1 MKCSKQE
8 ALDLIDVK
16 REYLGSLSDQIWD
29 TPETLYE
36 EFKSA
41 EILCTALEQEG
52 FQVERNLA
60 DIATAFSG
68 KWGSGHPV
76 IGFLGEFD
84 ALPNLSQEA
93 NVAVKKP
100 VVKGGAGHGCGHN
113 LLGVGTLGAA
123 IAVKQYLLENQL
135 PGTVIFFGCPGE
147 EGGSGKT
154 FMARAGAFDDVDC
167 ALAWHP
173 GAINGTDL
181 NSSAANYQV
190 IYRFHG
196 ISAHAGIVPQNGRSA
211 LDALEL
217 MNTGVQYLRE
227 HVPTDVKIHY
237 AITNTGGSA
246 PNVVQAEAE
255 AVYQLRGKDL
265 QTVRQTYERVN
276 KVAQGAAT
284 MTETEVEIEFV
295 KGCSNVIPNLPLA
308 ELICKNLDEVKKPC
322 FSEEDFAFAAQIRAS
337 IPPQSRRSF
346 AATLSKIKDPVARAE
361 IAKCENNDIREF
373 ILPLS
378 YEEGSNPGSTDVGDV
393 SWVCP
398 TQMFSAVTLATG
410 TPGHTWQWVAQ
421 GKSHLAKEGMLYA
434 ARTLAGAA
442 IDIIVDPE
450 LQKKIRADFDSRMN
464 GQKYVCPIPPEIG
477 PRIPAKGK

>member
-1 MKCSKQE
+1 MKCTKQQ
-8 ALDLIDVK
+8 ALDSINAK

-29 TPETLYE
+29 NPETLFE

-41 EILCTALEQEG
+41 EILCTALEQAG
-52 FQVERNLA
+52 FQVERNPA
-60 DIATAFSG
+60 NIATAFSG

-113 LLGVGTLGAA
+113 LLSVGTLGAA
-123 IAVKQYLLENQL
+123 MAVRQYLLENQL

-154 FMARAGAFDDVDC
+154 FMARAGVFDDVDC

-181 NSSAANYQV
+181 NSSTANYQV

-227 HVPTDVKIHY
+227 HVPPDVKIHY
-237 AITNTGGSA
+237 AITNAGGSA
-246 PNVVQAEAE
+246 PNVVQAEAV

-295 KGCSNVIPNLPLA
+295 KGCSNTIPNLPPA
-308 ELICKNLDEVKKPC
+308 ELICKNLAEVEKPH

-346 AATLSKIKDPVARAE
+346 AATLSQIKDPVVRAE
-361 IAKCENNDIREF
+361 IAQCQDNDIREF

-393 SWVCP
+393 SWVLPHTDVQRGDSGNGYTWPYLAMGRPRKEPSGKRGYVLRCP
-398 TQMFSAVTLATG
+398 HFG
-410 TPGHTWQWVAQ
+410 
-421 GKSHLAKEGMLYA
+421 
-434 ARTLAGAA
+434 R
-442 IDIIVDPE
+442 
-450 LQKKIRADFDSRMN
+450 SRD
-464 GQKYVCPIPPEIG
+464 
-477 PRIPAKGK
+477 

>member
-1 MKCSKQE
+1 MKCTKQQ
-8 ALDLIDVK
+8 ALDSINAK

-29 TPETLYE
+29 NPETLFE

-41 EILCTALEQEG
+41 EILCTALEQAG
-52 FQVERNLA
+52 FQVERNPA
-60 DIATAFSG
+60 NIATAFSG

-93 NVAVKKP
+93 NAAVKKP

-123 IAVKQYLLENQL
+123 MAVRQYLLENQL

-154 FMARAGAFDDVDC
+154 FMARAGVFDDVDC

-181 NSSAANYQV
+181 NSSTANYQA

-227 HVPTDVKIHY
+227 HVPPDVKIHY
-237 AITNTGGSA
+237 AITNAGGSA

-295 KGCSNVIPNLPLA
+295 KGCSNTIPNLPLA
-308 ELICKNLDEVKKPC
+308 ELICKNLAEVEKPH

-346 AATLSKIKDPVARAE
+346 AATLSQIKDPVVRAE
-361 IAKCENNDIREF
+361 IAQCQDNDIREF

-393 SWVCP
+393 SWVLPHTDVQRGDSGNGYTWPYLAMGRPRKEPSGKRGYVLRCP
-398 TQMFSAVTLATG
+398 HFG
-410 TPGHTWQWVAQ
+410 
-421 GKSHLAKEGMLYA
+421 
-434 ARTLAGAA
+434 R
-442 IDIIVDPE
+442 
-450 LQKKIRADFDSRMN
+450 SRD
-464 GQKYVCPIPPEIG
+464 
-477 PRIPAKGK
+477 

>member
-1 MKCSKQE
+1 M
-8 ALDLIDVK
+8 
-16 REYLGSLSDQIWD
+16 
-29 TPETLYE
+29 
-36 EFKSA
+36 
-41 EILCTALEQEG
+41 
-52 FQVERNLA
+52 
-60 DIATAFSG
+60 
-68 KWGSGHPV
+68 
-76 IGFLGEFD
+76 
-84 ALPNLSQEA
+84 
-93 NVAVKKP
+93 AVKKP

-123 IAVKQYLLENQL
+123 MAVRQYLLENQL

-154 FMARAGAFDDVDC
+154 FMARAGVFDDVDC

-181 NSSAANYQV
+181 NSSTANYQA

-227 HVPTDVKIHY
+227 HVPPDVKIHY
-237 AITNTGGSA
+237 AITNAGGSA

-284 MTETEVEIEFV
+284 MTETEVEIKFV
-295 KGCSNVIPNLPLA
+295 KGCSNTIPNLPLA
-308 ELICKNLDEVKKPC
+308 ELICKNLAEVEKPH

-346 AATLSKIKDPVARAE
+346 AATLSQIKDPVVRAE
-361 IAKCENNDIREF
+361 IAQCQDNDIREF

-393 SWVCP
+393 SWVLPHTDVQRGDSGNGYTWPYLAMGRPRKEPSGKRGYVLRCP
-398 TQMFSAVTLATG
+398 HFG
-410 TPGHTWQWVAQ
+410 
-421 GKSHLAKEGMLYA
+421 
-434 ARTLAGAA
+434 R
-442 IDIIVDPE
+442 
-450 LQKKIRADFDSRMN
+450 SRD
-464 GQKYVCPIPPEIG
+464 
-477 PRIPAKGK
+477 

>member
-1 MKCSKQE
+1 MKCTKQQ
-8 ALDLIDVK
+8 ALDSINAK

-29 TPETLYE
+29 NPETLFE

-41 EILCTALEQEG
+41 EILCTALEQAG
-52 FQVERNLA
+52 FQVERNPA
-60 DIATAFSG
+60 NIATAFSG

-100 VVKGGAGHGCGHN
+100 VIKGGAGHGCGHN
-113 LLGVGTLGAA
+113 LLSVGTLGAA
-123 IAVKQYLLENQL
+123 MAVRQYLLENQL

-154 FMARAGAFDDVDC
+154 FMARAGVFDDVDC

-181 NSSAANYQV
+181 NSSTANYQV

-227 HVPTDVKIHY
+227 HVPPDVKIHY
-237 AITNTGGSA
+237 AITNAGGSA

-295 KGCSNVIPNLPLA
+295 KGCSNTIPNLPLA
-308 ELICKNLDEVKKPC
+308 ELICKNLAEVEKPH

-346 AATLSKIKDPVARAE
+346 AATLSQIKDPVVRAE
-361 IAKCENNDIREF
+361 IAQCQDNDIREF

-393 SWVCP
+393 SWVLPHTDVQRGDSGNGYTWPYLAMGRLRKEPSGKRGYVLRCP
-398 TQMFSAVTLATG
+398 HFG
-410 TPGHTWQWVAQ
+410 
-421 GKSHLAKEGMLYA
+421 
-434 ARTLAGAA
+434 R
-442 IDIIVDPE
+442 
-450 LQKKIRADFDSRMN
+450 SRD
-464 GQKYVCPIPPEIG
+464 
-477 PRIPAKGK
+477 

>member
-1 MKCSKQE
+1 MKCTKQQ
-8 ALDLIDVK
+8 ALDSINAK

-29 TPETLYE
+29 NPETLFE

-41 EILCTALEQEG
+41 EILCTALEQAG
-52 FQVERNLA
+52 FQVERNPA
-60 DIATAFSG
+60 NIATAFSG

-123 IAVKQYLLENQL
+123 MAVRQYLLENQL

-154 FMARAGAFDDVDC
+154 FMARAGVFDDVDC

-181 NSSAANYQV
+181 NSSTANYQV

-227 HVPTDVKIHY
+227 HVPPDVKIHY
-237 AITNTGGSA
+237 AITNAGGSA

-284 MTETEVEIEFV
+284 MTETEMEIEFV
-295 KGCSNVIPNLPLA
+295 KGCSNTIPNLPLEKFGRGRKA
-308 ELICKNLDEVKKPC
+308 SFFRGGFC
-322 FSEEDFAFAAQIRAS
+322 FRGADQSVYSAAVAAQFCR
-337 IPPQSRRSF
+337 
-346 AATLSKIKDPVARAE
+346 D
-361 IAKCENNDIREF
+361 AKPDQR
-373 ILPLS
+373 
-378 YEEGSNPGSTDVGDV
+378 PGCTCRNCTMS
-393 SWVCP
+393 
-398 TQMFSAVTLATG
+398 
-410 TPGHTWQWVAQ
+410 
-421 GKSHLAKEGMLYA
+421 
-434 ARTLAGAA
+434 
-442 IDIIVDPE
+442 
-450 LQKKIRADFDSRMN
+450 
-464 GQKYVCPIPPEIG
+464 GQ
-477 PRIPAKGK
+477 

>member
-1 MKCSKQE
+1 MAMKCTKQQ
-8 ALDLIDVK
+8 ALDSINAK

-29 TPETLYE
+29 NPETLFE

-41 EILCTALEQEG
+41 EILCTALEQAG

-60 DIATAFSG
+60 NIATAFSG

-100 VVKGGAGHGCGHN
+100 VVKGGAGHSCGHN

-123 IAVKQYLLENQL
+123 MAVRQYLLENQL

-154 FMARAGAFDDVDC
+154 FMARAGVFDDVDC

-181 NSSAANYQV
+181 NSSTANYQV

-217 MNTGVQYLRE
+217 MNTGVQYPRE
-227 HVPTDVKIHY
+227 HVSPDVKIHY
-237 AITNTGGSA
+237 AITNAGGSA

-295 KGCSNVIPNLPLA
+295 KGCSNTIPNLPLEKFGRGRKA
-308 ELICKNLDEVKKPC
+308 SFFRGGFC
-322 FSEEDFAFAAQIRAS
+322 FRGADQSVYSAAVAAQFCR
-337 IPPQSRRSF
+337 
-346 AATLSKIKDPVARAE
+346 D
-361 IAKCENNDIREF
+361 AKPDQR
-373 ILPLS
+373 
-378 YEEGSNPGSTDVGDV
+378 PGCTCRNCTMS
-393 SWVCP
+393 
-398 TQMFSAVTLATG
+398 
-410 TPGHTWQWVAQ
+410 
-421 GKSHLAKEGMLYA
+421 
-434 ARTLAGAA
+434 
-442 IDIIVDPE
+442 
-450 LQKKIRADFDSRMN
+450 
-464 GQKYVCPIPPEIG
+464 GQ
-477 PRIPAKGK
+477 

>member
-1 MKCSKQE
+1 MKCTKQQ
-8 ALDLIDVK
+8 ALDSINAK

-29 TPETLYE
+29 NPETLFE

-41 EILCTALEQEG
+41 EILCTALEQAG
-52 FQVERNLA
+52 FQVERNLVN
-60 DIATAFSG
+60 IATAFSG

-84 ALPNLSQEA
+84 ALPNLSQKA
-93 NVAVKKP
+93 NAAVKKP

-123 IAVKQYLLENQL
+123 MAVRQYLLENQL

-154 FMARAGAFDDVDC
+154 FMARAGVFDDVDC

-173 GAINGTDL
+173 SAINGTDL
-181 NSSAANYQV
+181 NSSTANYQV

-227 HVPTDVKIHY
+227 HVPPDVKIHY
-237 AITNTGGSA
+237 AITNAGGSA

-284 MTETEVEIEFV
+284 MTETEVEIKFV
-295 KGCSNVIPNLPLA
+295 KGCSNTIPNLPPA
-308 ELICKNLDEVKKPC
+308 ELICKNLAEVEKPH

-346 AATLSKIKDPVARAE
+346 AATLSQIKDPVVRAE
-361 IAKCENNDIREF
+361 IAQCQDNDIREF

-393 SWVCP
+393 SWVLPHTDVQRGDSGNGYTWPYLAMGRPRKEPSGKRGYVLRCP
-398 TQMFSAVTLATG
+398 HFG
-410 TPGHTWQWVAQ
+410 
-421 GKSHLAKEGMLYA
+421 
-434 ARTLAGAA
+434 R
-442 IDIIVDPE
+442 
-450 LQKKIRADFDSRMN
+450 SRD
-464 GQKYVCPIPPEIG
+464 
-477 PRIPAKGK
+477 

>member
-1 MKCSKQE
+1 MKCTKQQ
-8 ALDLIDVK
+8 ALDSINAK

-29 TPETLYE
+29 NPETLFE

-41 EILCTALEQEG
+41 EILCTALEQAG
-52 FQVERNLA
+52 FQVERNPA
-60 DIATAFSG
+60 NIATAFSG

-113 LLGVGTLGAA
+113 LLSVGTLGAA
-123 IAVKQYLLENQL
+123 MAVRQYLLENQL

-154 FMARAGAFDDVDC
+154 FMARAGVFDDVDC

-181 NSSAANYQV
+181 NSSTANYQV

-227 HVPTDVKIHY
+227 HVPPDVKIHY
-237 AITNTGGSA
+237 AITNAGGSA

-295 KGCSNVIPNLPLA
+295 KGCSNTIPNLPLA
-308 ELICKNLDEVKKPC
+308 ELICKNLAEVEKPH

-346 AATLSKIKDPVARAE
+346 AATLSQIKDPVVRAE
-361 IAKCENNDIREF
+361 IAQCQDNDIREF

-393 SWVCP
+393 SWVLP
-398 TQMFSAVTLATG
+398 HTDVQRGDSGNGYTWPYLAMG
-410 TPGHTWQWVAQ
+410 RPRKEPS
-421 GKSHLAKEGMLYA
+421 GKRGYVLRFPHFG
-434 ARTLAGAA
+434 R
-442 IDIIVDPE
+442 
-450 LQKKIRADFDSRMN
+450 SRD
-464 GQKYVCPIPPEIG
+464 
-477 PRIPAKGK
+477 

>member
-1 MKCSKQE
+1 MKCTKQQ
-8 ALDLIDVK
+8 ALDSINAK

-29 TPETLYE
+29 NPETLFE

-41 EILCTALEQEG
+41 EILCTALEQAG

-60 DIATAFSG
+60 NIATAFSG

-76 IGFLGEFD
+76 IGFLGKFD

-93 NVAVKKP
+93 NAAVKKP

-123 IAVKQYLLENQL
+123 MAVRQYLLENQL

-154 FMARAGAFDDVDC
+154 FMARAGVFDDVDC

-181 NSSAANYQV
+181 NSSTANYQA

-196 ISAHAGIVPQNGRSA
+196 ISAHAGIVTQNGCSA

-227 HVPTDVKIHY
+227 HVPPDVKIHY
-237 AITNTGGSA
+237 AITNAGGSA

-295 KGCSNVIPNLPLA
+295 KGCSNTIPNLPLA
-308 ELICKNLDEVKKPC
+308 ELICKNLAEVEKPH
-322 FSEEDFAFAAQIRAS
+322 FSEEDFAFAAQFCRDAN
-337 IPPQSRRSF
+337 
-346 AATLSKIKDPVARAE
+346 SKHACHR
-361 IAKCENNDIREF
+361 F
-373 ILPLS
+373 
-378 YEEGSNPGSTDVGDV
+378 
-393 SWVCP
+393 
-398 TQMFSAVTLATG
+398 
-410 TPGHTWQWVAQ
+410 
-421 GKSHLAKEGMLYA
+421 
-434 ARTLAGAA
+434 
-442 IDIIVDPE
+442 
-450 LQKKIRADFDSRMN
+450 
-464 GQKYVCPIPPEIG
+464 
-477 PRIPAKGK
+477 

>member
-1 MKCSKQE
+1 MKCTKQQ
-8 ALDLIDVK
+8 ALDSINAK

-29 TPETLYE
+29 NPETLFE

-41 EILCTALEQEG
+41 EILCTALEQAG

-60 DIATAFSG
+60 NIATAFSG

-123 IAVKQYLLENQL
+123 MAVRQYLLENQL

-154 FMARAGAFDDVDC
+154 FMARAGVFDDVDC

-181 NSSAANYQV
+181 NSSTANYQV

-227 HVPTDVKIHY
+227 HVPLDVKIHY
-237 AITNTGGSA
+237 AITNAGGSA

-255 AVYQLRGKDL
+255 AFYQLRGKDL

-295 KGCSNVIPNLPLA
+295 KGCSNTIPNLPLA
-308 ELICKNLDEVKKPC
+308 ELICKNLAEVEKPH

-346 AATLSKIKDPVARAE
+346 AATLSQIKDPVVRAE
-361 IAKCENNDIREF
+361 IAQCQDNDIREF

-398 TQMFSAVTLATG
+398 TQMFSVVTLATG
-410 TPGHTWQWVAQ
+410 TPGHTWQWVA
-421 GKSHLAKEGMLYA
+421 
-434 ARTLAGAA
+434 
-442 IDIIVDPE
+442 
-450 LQKKIRADFDSRMN
+450 
-464 GQKYVCPIPPEIG
+464 
-477 PRIPAKGK
+477 

>member
-1 MKCSKQE
+1 MKCTKQQ
-8 ALDLIDVK
+8 ALDNINAK

-29 TPETLYE
+29 NPETLFE

-41 EILCTALEQEG
+41 EILCTALEQAG

-60 DIATAFSG
+60 NIATAFSG

-123 IAVKQYLLENQL
+123 MAVRQYLLENQL

-154 FMARAGAFDDVDC
+154 FMARAGVFDDVDC

-181 NSSAANYQV
+181 NSSTANYQV

-227 HVPTDVKIHY
+227 YVPPDVKIHY
-237 AITNTGGSA
+237 AITNAGGSA
-246 PNVVQAEAE
+246 SNVVQA
-255 AVYQLRGKDL
+255 
-265 QTVRQTYERVN
+265 
-276 KVAQGAAT
+276 
-284 MTETEVEIEFV
+284 EVEIEFV
-295 KGCSNVIPNLPLA
+295 KGCSNTIPNLPLA
-308 ELICKNLDEVKKPC
+308 ELICKNLAEVEKPH
-322 FSEEDFAFAAQIRAS
+322 FSEENFAFAAQIRAS

-346 AATLSKIKDPVARAE
+346 AATLSQIKDPVVRAE
-361 IAKCENNDIREF
+361 IAQCQDNDIREF

-378 YEEGSNPGSTDVGDV
+378 YEEGSNLGSTDVGDV
-393 SWVCP
+393 SWVLPHTDVQRGDSGNGYTWPYLAMGRLRKEPSGKRGYVLRCP
-398 TQMFSAVTLATG
+398 YFG
-410 TPGHTWQWVAQ
+410 
-421 GKSHLAKEGMLYA
+421 
-434 ARTLAGAA
+434 R
-442 IDIIVDPE
+442 
-450 LQKKIRADFDSRMN
+450 SRD
-464 GQKYVCPIPPEIG
+464 
-477 PRIPAKGK
+477 

>member
-1 MKCSKQE
+1 MKCTKQQ
-8 ALDLIDVK
+8 ALDSINAK

-29 TPETLYE
+29 NPETLFE

-41 EILCTALEQEG
+41 EILCTALEQAG
-52 FQVERNLA
+52 FQVERNPA
-60 DIATAFSG
+60 NIATAFSG

-113 LLGVGTLGAA
+113 LLSVGTLGAA
-123 IAVKQYLLENQL
+123 MAVRQYLLENQL

-154 FMARAGAFDDVDC
+154 FMARAGVFDDVDC

-181 NSSAANYQV
+181 NSSTANYQV

-227 HVPTDVKIHY
+227 HVPPDVKIHY
-237 AITNTGGSA
+237 AITNAGGSA
-246 PNVVQAEAE
+246 PNVVQAEAV

-295 KGCSNVIPNLPLA
+295 KGCSNTIPNLPPA
-308 ELICKNLDEVKKPC
+308 ELICKNLAEVEKPH

-346 AATLSKIKDPVARAE
+346 AATLSQIKDPVVRAE
-361 IAKCENNDIREF
+361 IAQCQDNDIREF

-393 SWVCP
+393 SWVLPHTDVQRGDSGNGYTWPYLAMGRLRKEPSGKRGYVLRCP
-398 TQMFSAVTLATG
+398 HFG
-410 TPGHTWQWVAQ
+410 
-421 GKSHLAKEGMLYA
+421 
-434 ARTLAGAA
+434 R
-442 IDIIVDPE
+442 
-450 LQKKIRADFDSRMN
+450 SRD
-464 GQKYVCPIPPEIG
+464 
-477 PRIPAKGK
+477 

>member
-1 MKCSKQE
+1 MKCTKQQ
-8 ALDLIDVK
+8 ALDSINAK

-29 TPETLYE
+29 NPETLFE

-41 EILCTALEQEG
+41 EILCTALEQAG

-60 DIATAFSG
+60 NIATAFSG

-84 ALPNLSQEA
+84 ALPSLSQEA

-123 IAVKQYLLENQL
+123 MAVRQYLLENQL

-154 FMARAGAFDDVDC
+154 FMARAGVFDDVDC

-181 NSSAANYQV
+181 NSSTANYQV

-227 HVPTDVKIHY
+227 HVPLDVKIHY
-237 AITNTGGSA
+237 AITNAGGSA

-255 AVYQLRGKDL
+255 AVYQLREKDL

-295 KGCSNVIPNLPLA
+295 KGCSNTIPNLPLA
-308 ELICKNLDEVKKPC
+308 ELICKNLAEVEKPH

-346 AATLSKIKDPVARAE
+346 AATLSQIKDPVVRAE
-361 IAKCENNDIREF
+361 IAQCQDNDIREF

-393 SWVCP
+393 SWVLPHTDVQRGDSGNGYTWPYLAMGRPRKEPSGKRGYVLRCP
-398 TQMFSAVTLATG
+398 HFG
-410 TPGHTWQWVAQ
+410 
-421 GKSHLAKEGMLYA
+421 
-434 ARTLAGAA
+434 R
-442 IDIIVDPE
+442 
-450 LQKKIRADFDSRMN
+450 SRD
-464 GQKYVCPIPPEIG
+464 
-477 PRIPAKGK
+477 

>member
-1 MKCSKQE
+1 MKCTKQQ
-8 ALDLIDVK
+8 ALDSINTK

-29 TPETLYE
+29 NPETLFE

-41 EILCTALEQEG
+41 EILCTALEQAG

-60 DIATAFSG
+60 NIATAFSG

-93 NVAVKKP
+93 NVVVKKP

-123 IAVKQYLLENQL
+123 IAVRQYLLENQL
-135 PGTVIFFGCPGE
+135 PGTVIFFGCPDE

-181 NSSAANYQV
+181 NSSTANYQV

-196 ISAHAGIVPQNGRSA
+196 ISAHAGIVTQNGRSA

-227 HVPTDVKIHY
+227 HVPPDVKIHY
-237 AITNTGGSA
+237 AITNAGGSV

-255 AVYQLRGKDL
+255 AVYQLREKDL

-295 KGCSNVIPNLPLA
+295 KGCSNTIPNLPLA
-308 ELICKNLDEVKKPC
+308 ELICKNLAEVEKPH

-346 AATLSKIKDPVARAE
+346 AATLSQIKDPVVRAE
-361 IAKCENNDIREF
+361 IAQCQDNDIREF

-393 SWVCP
+393 SWVLPHTDVQRGDSGNGYTWPYLAMGRPRKEPSGKRGYVLRCP
-398 TQMFSAVTLATG
+398 HFG
-410 TPGHTWQWVAQ
+410 
-421 GKSHLAKEGMLYA
+421 
-434 ARTLAGAA
+434 R
-442 IDIIVDPE
+442 
-450 LQKKIRADFDSRMN
+450 SRD
-464 GQKYVCPIPPEIG
+464 
-477 PRIPAKGK
+477 

>member
-1 MKCSKQE
+1 MKCTKQQ
-8 ALDLIDVK
+8 ALDSINAK

-29 TPETLYE
+29 NPETLFE

-41 EILCTALEQEG
+41 EILCTALEQAG

-60 DIATAFSG
+60 NIATAFSG

-84 ALPNLSQEA
+84 ALPSLSQEA

-123 IAVKQYLLENQL
+123 MAVRQYLLENQL

-154 FMARAGAFDDVDC
+154 FMARAGVFDDVDC

-181 NSSAANYQV
+181 NSSTANYQV

-217 MNTGVQYLRE
+217 MNTGVQYRRG
-227 HVPTDVKIHY
+227 HVPPDVKIHY
-237 AITNTGGSA
+237 AITNAGGSA

-255 AVYQLRGKDL
+255 AVYQLREKDL

-295 KGCSNVIPNLPLA
+295 KGCSNTIPNLPLA
-308 ELICKNLDEVKKPC
+308 ELICKNLAEVEKPH

-346 AATLSKIKDPVARAE
+346 AATLSQIKDPVVRAE
-361 IAKCENNDIREF
+361 IAQCQDNDIREF

-393 SWVCP
+393 SWVLPHTDVQRGDSGNGYTWPYLAMGRPRKEPSGKRGYVLRCP
-398 TQMFSAVTLATG
+398 HFG
-410 TPGHTWQWVAQ
+410 
-421 GKSHLAKEGMLYA
+421 
-434 ARTLAGAA
+434 R
-442 IDIIVDPE
+442 
-450 LQKKIRADFDSRMN
+450 SRD
-464 GQKYVCPIPPEIG
+464 
-477 PRIPAKGK
+477 

>member
-1 MKCSKQE
+1 M
-8 ALDLIDVK
+8 
-16 REYLGSLSDQIWD
+16 
-29 TPETLYE
+29 
-36 EFKSA
+36 
-41 EILCTALEQEG
+41 
-52 FQVERNLA
+52 
-60 DIATAFSG
+60 
-68 KWGSGHPV
+68 
-76 IGFLGEFD
+76 
-84 ALPNLSQEA
+84 
-93 NVAVKKP
+93 AVR
-100 VVKGGAGHGCGHN
+100 
-113 LLGVGTLGAA
+113 
-123 IAVKQYLLENQL
+123 QYLLENQL

-154 FMARAGAFDDVDC
+154 FMARAGVFDDVDC

-181 NSSAANYQV
+181 NSSTANYQV

-217 MNTGVQYLRE
+217 VNTGVQYLRE
-227 HVPTDVKIHY
+227 HVPPDVKIHY
-237 AITNTGGSA
+237 AITNAGGSA

-295 KGCSNVIPNLPLA
+295 KGCSNTIPNLPLA
-308 ELICKNLDEVKKPC
+308 ELICKNLAEVEKPH

-346 AATLSKIKDPVARAE
+346 AETLSQIKDPVVRAE
-361 IAKCENNDIREF
+361 IAQCQDNDIREF

-398 TQMFSAVTLATG
+398 TQMFSVVTLATG

-421 GKSHLAKEGMLYA
+421 GKSHLAKEGMFYA

-442 IDIIVDPE
+442 IDIMMDSE
-450 LQKKIRADFDSRMN
+450 LQDRIKADFDARMN